1 MATMVTIATM
11 VTNVIMDI
19 RELNLLIK
27 YEIIEQVEDNI
38 MRDLHLVLYGIGC
51 LELETMG
58 ILDLNFEEFN

>member
-1 MATMVTIATM
+1 M
-11 VTNVIMDI
+11 NIM
-19 RELNLLIK
+19 EFNWELIK

-58 ILDLNFEEFN
+58 ILDLNFEEFI